1 MCRKLI
7 YLVSFVLVLGL
18 VSYTWAGRDPVAH
31 YEFEGTNDFSNTG
44 TSAAITGKP
53 EGDAQIIWD
62 DEIGSYVLSLDGDGD
77 YVNCRDGWIGLANT
91 AITVVAWIKTDSLLA
106 WDTIV
111 GLGFAWR
118 LCGGQNNNLHF
129 QCSNTTPSGSMATG
143 SVAVNDGRWHHVA
156 GTYDGAKYSLYVD
169 GILDDSMN
177 ASGSINSGSSYVG
190 CIGAH
195 YKKSDERDPRRFFD
209 GLIDDVRIYDRALSE
224 AEIRLICCGAPK
236 AYGPSPADCTFHG
249 NTLVN
254 LEWSPGYAAISH
266 HVYFGENFDDVNDG
280 TGDTFQGSQTETFF
294 VVGSPGHP
302 YPDGL
307 VLGTTYYWRIDEV
320 VAGRVTTIYKGDV
333 WSFKIYAIENV
344 EGADF
349 FDDFEDE
356 VIDPFWVIL
365 TDNDCPAS
373 QVRETIGVLTINV
386 PANLTDYCDT
396 GLKTAMSHSW
406 KRFEASVDFR
416 VPQGNSMAWLTAVVH
431 PDNGRDSGYW
441 CVYYFDQGSSADYY
455 TWLRNNEIYGWE
467 RCMRAFGDEN
477 TAWHTFKLTY
487 DAETMI
493 ANAYVDDIFLNS
505 RTVDL
510 TNFRISISAKAPSGI
525 PASTVEFD
533 NFHCIGLSLR

>member
-1 MCRKLI
+1 M
-7 YLVSFVLVLGL
+7 
-18 VSYTWAGRDPVAH
+18 
-31 YEFEGTNDFSNTG
+31 
-44 TSAAITGKP
+44 
-53 EGDAQIIWD
+53 
-62 DEIGSYVLSLDGDGD
+62 
-77 YVNCRDGWIGLANT
+77 
-91 AITVVAWIKTDSLLA
+91 
-106 WDTIV
+106 
-111 GLGFAWR
+111 
-118 LCGGQNNNLHF
+118 
-129 QCSNTTPSGSMATG
+129 
-143 SVAVNDGRWHHVA
+143 WHHVA
-156 GTYDGAKYSLYVD
+156 GAYDGTEYKLYIDGRTSVSVASS
-169 GILDDSMN
+169 GILKGD
-177 ASGSINSGSSYVG
+177 ATAYYGT
-190 CIGAH
+190 IGAH
-195 YKKSDERDPRRFFD
+195 YKRSDGAPKFFFN
-209 GLIDDVRIYDRALSE
+209 GLIDDVRLYDRALSE
-224 AEIRLICCGAPK
+224 AEIRQICCVAPK

-249 NTLVN
+249 NTWIN

-266 HVYFGENFDDVNDG
+266 DVYFGENFDDVNDG
-280 TGDTFQGSQTETFF
+280 TGGTFQGSQTETFF
-294 VVGSPGHP
+294 VVGFPGHP

-307 VLGTTYYWRIDEV
+307 VPGTTYYWRIDEV
-320 VAGRVTTIYKGDV
+320 VAARVTTIYKGDV

-344 EGADF
+344 EGAEF

-441 CVYYFDQGSSADYY
+441 CVYYFDQGWTANYY
-455 TWLRNNEIYGWE
+455 TWHRNNENYGRE
-467 RCMRAFGDEN
+467 RCMRAFGDES

-505 RTVDL
+505 KTVDL
-510 TNFRISISAKAPSGI
+510 TNFRISISTKAPAGI

-533 NFHCIGLSLR
+533 NFRLVYAGPPDLYDDGELYRSFSPNEVKTGEPFSIHCRVRNGGDEDSGPFKVRFYASRDKTIAPHARRRDYFIGEAVISSIPAGAVADCDWNGPFPTGIEAGEYYVGWIIDADDVVREFDEANNTAYIESPKLIVEPRTLEPLP